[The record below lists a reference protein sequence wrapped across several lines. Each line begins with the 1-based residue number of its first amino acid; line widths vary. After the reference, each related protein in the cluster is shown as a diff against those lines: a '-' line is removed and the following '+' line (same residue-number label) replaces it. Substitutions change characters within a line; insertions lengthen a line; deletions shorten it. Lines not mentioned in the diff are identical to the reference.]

1 MAVVS
6 QSMVLRAERRSLHT
20 YMFTMLGLAVLGFA
34 TYAITRVSAT
44 QLDGVISLINA
55 AAAFIAARLAVTSS
69 RPADPEN
76 PYGRLA
82 LENLYAL
89 FRSLMILGVVV
100 VGVVSNSIKVLDY
113 LISGTGS
120 EPEFGLA
127 AVYTAVVALICVGLK
142 SNHERNNRS
151 VGGASALLRIEA
163 TAAKMEGLISAGIC
177 ASLIVVAVIPDGT
190 FLTSDRFNIKD
201 IADSIIVLILCAFLV
216 GEPIRQIR
224 LEFGRLS
231 GRRSDPALD
240 ASVRAAI
247 AAVEAEH
254 RDELD
259 HELTL
264 IDALVISRGKVA
276 EVDLRVSYAGTMSVV
291 EQDELRAHTFAE
303 LRNRIGR
310 FGSRWC
316 SPTSPYMRRRRSNT
330 SRGQRPDL
338 PAGSVSGCRKCHP
351 AQPWSPVPSPW
362 VPA

>member
-1 MAVVS
+1 MAVIS
-6 QSMVLRAERRSLHT
+6 QSMVLVAERRSLHT
-20 YMFTMLGLAVLGFA
+20 YMFTMLGLAILGFA
-34 TYAITRVSAT
+34 IYAITRVSAT

-69 RPADPEN
+69 RPADPES

-127 AVYTAVVALICVGLK
+127 AVYTAVVAFICLGLK
-142 SNHERNNRS
+142 WNHERNNRA
-151 VGGASALLRIEA
+151 VGGASALLRVEA
-163 TAAKMEGLISAGIC
+163 TAAKMESLISVGIC
-177 ASLIVVAVIPDGT
+177 ASLVLVAVIPEGT
-190 FLTSDRFNIKD
+190 VLTSDRFNIKD
-201 IADSIIVLILCAFLV
+201 IADSIIVLILCALLV
-216 GEPIRQIR
+216 GEPVRQIR

-264 IDALVISRGKVA
+264 IDALAISRGKIA
-276 EVDLRVSYAGTMSVV
+276 EVDLRVSYTGTMSVV
-291 EQDELRAHTFAE
+291 EQDELRAHTFEE
-303 LRNRIGR
+303 LRNRIGPLR
-310 FGSRWC
+310 LTMVFTDF
-316 SPTSPYMRRRRSNT
+316 PIHAPLTLAT
-330 SRGQRPDL
+330 EL
-338 PAGSVSGCRKCHP
+338 
-351 AQPWSPVPSPW
+351 
-362 VPA
+362 